1 MPTHKRTTN
10 FINSVSKSIRGYLL
24 ICTCTMPVQCL
35 YSRLYNC
42 LYTAYTIGVYTL
54 MQTLLVKSRPL
65 NFQEH
70 RRALLHPTA
79 TVQTSPE
86 FPLRIWLG

>member
-1 MPTHKRTTN
+1 MRFTG
-10 FINSVSKSIRGYLL
+10 SVFRL
-24 ICTCTMPVQCL
+24 VL
-35 YSRLYNC
+35 YESC

-79 TVQTSPE
+79 TVSLTFHCRMQGGHPGR
-86 FPLRIWLG
+86 F